1 MLWQEVLRKKCR
13 LCINSERS
21 ESIRNSLHT
30 SFAKRE
36 WQVKKII
43 AEVAHFGQSGD
54 TTTSRKKAGPL
65 LTLPLVCNVI
75 FSRFYKKIN
84 LSPFLHI
91 LANQVTPQHLVKR
104 QVIIPLQR
112 QGHR

>member
-43 AEVAHFGQSGD
+43 AEVTHFGQSGD
-54 TTTSRKKAGPL
+54 TTTSRKKAGDYSAAKAGPS
-65 LTLPLVCNVI
+65 LTLP
-75 FSRFYKKIN
+75 Y
-84 LSPFLHI
+84 
-91 LANQVTPQHLVKR
+91 
-104 QVIIPLQR
+104 
-112 QGHR
+112 